1 MSDLK
6 SIVDSLEYKLKKLV
20 ESLESSRLENEK
32 LSLEIKELHEGKEL
46 IEEELRAWEDKYNA
60 LKLANSMLGSD
71 KNTTEAKLKINT
83 LIKELDHCIGSLSA

>member
-6 SIVDSLEYKLKKLV
+6 SIVDSLENKLKKLV
-20 ESLESSRLENEK
+20 KSLESARVENEK
-32 LSLEIKELHEGKEL
+32 LSLEIKGLQEDKEL
-46 IEEELRAWEDKYNA
+46 FEEELRAWEDKYNA